1 MRWVCLL
8 VVFAGCA
15 APRYERTNIEFKVEV
30 LQDFYPK
37 AYLSGNVSHESVR

>member
-1 MRWVCLL
+1 MRWICLL

-15 APRYERTNIEFKVEV
+15 TPRYERTNIEFKVEV

-37 AYLSGNVSHESVR
+37 AYLSGRATSEIQR